1 MANAEVSHVGV
12 PQRRPNGYNSLFAAD
27 SDYGEPASMDTDR
40 IGQSLQS
47 TAREAVDLARRLGA
61 DQAEAGIS
69 HDEGYSVT
77 VRMGELES
85 VERQRDRGL
94 SVTVYRGSRK
104 GSASTVDYSPD
115 AVEQTVRKAMSI
127 GEFTAEDEFAGLAE
141 AELMARDLP
150 DLDLYHPWE
159 IDIAEAERLARRAED
174 AARGADERIANSE
187 GATVSTGGGVRAYAN
202 SHGFCAGFPA
212 SSHTLSCSVVAAQNG
227 SLERDYWYTTARV
240 PAELATPESVG
251 ETAARRTA
259 RRLGARQLS
268 TRTVPVVFPAELAR
282 GLFGHL
288 VGAISGT
295 SQYRKA
301 SFLLDAAGEQL
312 FPGFVNI
319 REDPFIPRAMGSAA
333 YDSEGVATRR
343 RSLVEEGVLKGY
355 VLSAYSARR
364 LGLQTT
370 GNAGGVRNL
379 LVAPNGGGLE
389 ALLGEC
395 PQAFL
400 VGELLGQGV
409 NTVTGDY
416 SRGAAGFWVEDGAIV
431 HAVHEV
437 TLAGNL
443 GDVFKG
449 ILKVGSDVDTRSAIR
464 CGSVLVEGLTV
475 AGT

>member
-1 MANAEVSHVGV
+1 
-12 PQRRPNGYNSLFAAD
+12 
-27 SDYGEPASMDTDR
+27 MDTNR
-40 IGQSLQS
+40 IRQSLES
-47 TAREAVDLARRLGA
+47 TACGAVGLARGLGA
-61 DQAEAGIS
+61 DQAEAAIS
-69 HDEGYSVT
+69 HDEGFSVT

-94 SVTVYRGSRK
+94 SVTVYRGGRK

-127 GEFTAEDEFAGLAE
+127 AEFTAEDEYAGLAD
-141 AELMARDLP
+141 AELMADKLP
-150 DLDLYHPWE
+150 DLDLYHPWA
-159 IDIAEAERLARRAED
+159 IDIAGAEELARRAED

-212 SSHTLSCSVVAAQNG
+212 SSHTLSCSVVAGEDG

-240 PAELATPESVG
+240 PGELETAESVG
-251 ETAARRTA
+251 ETAAGRTI

-288 VGAISGT
+288 VGAITGT

-301 SFLLDAAGEQL
+301 SFLLDAAGERI
-312 FPGFVNI
+312 FPEFIEI
-319 REDPFIPRAMGSAA
+319 REDPYIPRAMGSAA

-343 RSLVEEGVLKGY
+343 RTLVEEGVLGGY
-355 VLSAYSARR
+355 VLSSYSARR
-364 LGLQTT
+364 LGMQTT

-379 LVAPNGGGLE
+379 IVAPNGGPLE

-395 PQAFL
+395 PRAFL

-409 NTVTGDY
+409 NMVTGDY
-416 SRGAAGFWVEDGAIV
+416 SRGAAGFWVEEGVIV
-431 HAVHEV
+431 HPVHEV

-443 GDVFKG
+443 RDVFMG
-449 ILKVGSDVDTRSAIR
+449 ILKVGSDVDTRGGIR

>member
-1 MANAEVSHVGV
+1 METS
-12 PQRRPNGYNSLFAAD
+12 
-27 SDYGEPASMDTDR
+27 R
-40 IGQSLQS
+40 ISQLLES
-47 TAREAVDLARRLGA
+47 TASEAIDLARRLGA

-69 HDEGYSVT
+69 HDEGFSVT
-77 VRMGELES
+77 VRLGELES

-94 SVTVYRGSRK
+94 AVTVYRGGRK
-104 GSASTVDYSPD
+104 GSASTVDYSSA

-127 GEFTAEDEFAGLAE
+127 AEFTAEDEYAGLAD
-141 AELMARDLP
+141 AKLMARELP

-159 IDIAEAERLARRAED
+159 IDIAEAERLALRAED

-202 SHGFCAGFPA
+202 SHGFCAGYPA
-212 SSHTLSCSVVAAQNG
+212 SSHSLSCSVVAAQDG
-227 SLERDYWYTTARV
+227 TLERDYWYTTGRV
-240 PAELATPESVG
+240 PEELETPETVG
-251 ETAARRTA
+251 ETASSRTT

-268 TRTVPVVFPAELAR
+268 TRSVPVVFPAELAR

-288 VGAISGT
+288 IGAITGS
-295 SQYRKA
+295 SQYRRA
-301 SFLLDAAGEQL
+301 TFLLDAAGEQL
-312 FPGFVNI
+312 FPEFMEI
-319 REDPFIPRAMGSAA
+319 REDPFIPRAIGSAA

-343 RSLVEEGVLKGY
+343 RTLVEDGVLQGY
-355 VLSAYSARR
+355 VLSSYSARR
-364 LGLQTT
+364 LGTQTT

-379 LVAPNGGGLE
+379 IVAPNGGSLE

-416 SRGAAGFWVEDGAIV
+416 SRGAAGFWVEDGVIV

-443 GDVFKG
+443 RDVFMG
-449 ILKVGSDVDTRSAIR
+449 IRKVGSDVDTRGGIR
-464 CGSVLVEGLTV
+464 CGSVLVEGMTV
-475 AGT
+475 AGG